1 MEAEPL
7 EEQVEKE
14 ELEVKEVK
22 EGHLVLGA
30 IVRPRTECGQLT
42 RIGMTPITV
51 SGIVGVT
58 NTQLMTPAPTLLLLL
73 KLENALIGGVDTWD
87 IREQKERMVLKA
99 QLATLGWMRKQQRWG
114 RRVVLVK
121 MRRNLVPKSFIY
133 TNQ

>member
-1 MEAEPL
+1 MEAEPS

-30 IVRPRTECGQLT
+30 IVSPRTECGQLT

-87 IREQKERMVLKA
+87 TREQKERMVLKA
-99 QLATLGWMRKQQRWG
+99 QLVTLGWMRKQQRWG
-114 RRVVLVK
+114 RRAVLVK

>member
-1 MEAEPL
+1 M
-7 EEQVEKE
+7 
-14 ELEVKEVK
+14 K

-30 IVRPRTECGQLT
+30 IVRPSSECGQLT